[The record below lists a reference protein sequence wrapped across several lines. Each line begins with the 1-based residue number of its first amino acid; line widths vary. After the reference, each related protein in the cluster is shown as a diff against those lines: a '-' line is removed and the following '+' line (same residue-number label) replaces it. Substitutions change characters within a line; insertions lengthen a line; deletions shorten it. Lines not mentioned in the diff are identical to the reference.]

1 MIDTEPAN
9 IEVFFE
15 KILQTTNE
23 NIEDVLLIEQI
34 QKWAEKAQNF
44 YSNITKCTLKYTC
57 LDNISEERIEKCI
70 SLILKEEPEEGPCR
84 VQVRESKFF
93 ETEIKVLGNII
104 PKIEKL
110 IGIKIAPQFLYGSGE
125 KSLIVMNNLAVEGFK
140 NKDCKQGFSHS
151 HMLMMIEVLAKFH
164 AGSVALNEQQPGIFS
179 DLNRYDLT
187 ENTPKN
193 IFKNIEFCTRAVG
206 KVVGELSDE
215 KCSNAAPKFEKL
227 AQKISH
233 RLINFTKYSKDEFC
247 VLNRGDCWI
256 NNIMFRENGNGEPID
271 VRLIDF
277 QISVWSSPAI
287 DLLFLL
293 SVCPELNIKCEQDD
307 FFIDRYL
314 TILRETMQRLNCKK
328 KSPTVDELKNSL
340 YKRRSFA
347 VKSGIIFY
355 SKLVAG
361 KDNVETIEDILE
373 KGYSDMAIFRHQ
385 DSIKVLKK
393 IVPLM
398 NEKGYLD

>member
-1 MIDTEPAN
+1 MVLIDTKPSAN
-9 IEVFFE
+9 IEVFF
-15 KILQTTNE
+15 KNVLRGTDK

-44 YSNITKCTLKYTC
+44 YSNITKCTLKYTIV
-57 LDNISEERIEKCI
+57 DNISKERIEKCI

-93 ETEIKVLGNII
+93 ETEIEVLGNII
-104 PKIEKL
+104 PKIENL
-110 IGIKIAPQFLYGSGE
+110 IGIKITPQFMYGSE
-125 KSLIVMNNLAVEGFK
+125 ENSLIVMNNLAVEGFK
-140 NKDCKQGFSHS
+140 NKDCKQGFSQS

-164 AGSVALNEQQPGIFS
+164 AGSVALNEQ
-179 DLNRYDLT
+179 
-187 ENTPKN
+187 NTPEN
-193 IFKNIEFCTRAVG
+193 IFKNIEFCTRAIG
-206 KVVGELSDE
+206 KVVGELSD
-215 KCSNAAPKFEKL
+215 KRCSNAAPKFEKL

-233 RLINFTKYSKDEFC
+233 RLINVTKYSKDEFC
-247 VLNRGDCWI
+247 VLNHGDCWT
-256 NNIMFRENGNGEPID
+256 NNIMFREDDDGQPID

-293 SVCPELNIKCEQDD
+293 SVCPELDIKCEQDD

-314 TILRETMQRLNCKK
+314 NILSETMRRLNCKK

-347 VKSGIIFY
+347 VKSGLIFY

-361 KDNVETIEDILE
+361 KDNVETIEDILQ

-385 DSIKVLKK
+385 DTIKVLKK

-398 NEKGYLD
+398 DEKGYLD